1 MATVVKR
8 NNRSQDAIRKSLG
21 LSSNPGANTVYQQS
35 QTPVRA
41 TSGGLAAPAGWY
53 NESPGMSGIRNAAS
67 ALKTR
72 IGTNMNNA
80 LGGAVTNVKN
90 TVNDYKG
97 ISTKSTSNSPATEFQ
112 RAPAP
117 SYEAF
122 DYDDW
127 DAPEF
132 RTSALTNNYLNKMQQ
147 AENAKPDAFQ
157 SRYEGT
163 IQTILD
169 GILNKSQKPFDMN
182 TDANYQALYNQYAQQ
197 YQNQAN
203 RGMRDTMGAM
213 QAATGGYGSTAATAA
228 AGQAYDRAMEGLN
241 SNNIALMQL
250 AYQMNQADKA
260 DRYNQLGA
268 VTGLDNTD
276 YARYRDTVGDWQTDR
291 NYFANQ
297 YQNMYGNDWQKYAF
311 DTQLDWDKYQY
322 QTGLDFQNHQ
332 NEQNRAWDQYTFG
345 TNMDWNQYAD
355 AANRAWQEKEFEYQ
369 QGRDAKSDY
378 DSAFNRAL
386 SLAQSGL
393 GIPAAYGNQLEPE
406 TLQQL
411 NALAAQVQAQK
422 ALAMAGGG
430 SGGGR
435 SGRSGN
441 GNGNNGTIGGNIIT
455 QDEFN
460 ADYNDIYQTA
470 YMEAKTGGKSDKE
483 AEKAAKSEADEYKKF
498 LNKNNY
504 VVDNTSSRYKTV
516 GDLQREE
523 RQAME
528 AVKKRKEGT
537 K

>member
-1 MATVVKR
+1 MASVVKKNYR
-8 NNRSQDAIRKSLG
+8 TQDEIRQGLG
-21 LSSNPGANTVYQQS
+21 LSSGSSGGTANIGRTGTVYPTSGSGAAPKGWYVDPVPTAS
-35 QTPVRA
+35 QIQGKPSEPISFSGPSQAVTQGINSNVTVGQAPTANAANEAPKNNSQGSSASGVRA
-41 TSGGLAAPAGWY
+41 KYNPFDEVFQRREFSTSGDTDEYYDL
-53 NESPGMSGIRNAAS
+53 M
-67 ALKTR
+67 K
-72 IGTNMNNA
+72 
-80 LGGAVTNVKN
+80 
-90 TVNDYKG
+90 
-97 ISTKSTSNSPATEFQ
+97 
-112 RAPAP
+112 
-117 SYEAF
+117 EA
-122 DYDDW
+122 
-127 DAPEF
+127 E
-132 RTSALTNNYLNKMQQ
+132 
-147 AENAKPDAFQ
+147 ENRPDPFK

-169 GILNKSQKPFDMN
+169 GILNGNPERFDVN
-182 TDANYQALYNQYAQQ
+182 KDANYQALYNQYAQQ
-197 YQNQAN
+197 FQNQAS

-228 AGQAYDRAMEGLN
+228 AGQAYDRTMEGLN
-241 SNNIALMQL
+241 DRNMQLMQL
-250 AYQMNQADKA
+250 AYQMYGDAQN

-276 YARYRDTVGDWQTDR
+276 YARYRDTVGDWMNDR
-291 NYFANQ
+291 AYYANQ
-297 YQNMYGNDWQKYAF
+297 YQNFFGNDMN
-311 DTQLDWDKYQY
+311 QY
-322 QTGLDFQNHQ
+322 QFDVG
-332 NEQNRAWDQYTFG
+332 
-345 TNMDWNQYAD
+345 MDWNEYQD
-355 AANRAWQEKEFEYQ
+355 RANRAWQEFSYGDQREYQ
-369 QGRDAKSDY
+369 KERDAKSDY
-378 DSAFNRAL
+378 DAAFNRAL
-386 SLAQSGL
+386 SLAQNGL
-393 GIPAAYGNQLEPE
+393 GIPATYGGQLEPE

-435 SGRSGN
+435 SGSGN
-441 GNGNNGTIGGNIIT
+441 GSGNGTTGGNIIT

-470 YMEAKTGGKSDKE
+470 YMGAKSSGKTDKE

-528 AVKKRKEGT
+528 AVKKRKEAS